1 MSVFRYGLVGPN
13 FQPNL
18 LSERASIYFCGPV
31 ERKGKWLIFHYSSMR
46 AIVRWRH
53 SEIWICLLVDCR
65 TQQTFRVFLTKDFKS
80 YITKTDYQLWLGFC
94 LE

>member
-18 LSERASIYFCGPV
+18 LSERAAGNWLHFGAVAPMPV

-46 AIVRWRH
+46 AISGGDTVLDL
-53 SEIWICLLVDCR
+53 S
-65 TQQTFRVFLTKDFKS
+65 F
-80 YITKTDYQLWLGFC
+80 G
-94 LE
+94 